1 MRPKLLTSEE
11 FKQLMEN
18 NKVIKVEYYPE
29 YVNTEDDYKPTEIV
43 FYLDNNTKIEM
54 THLEHYISIW
64 SYNE

>member
-1 MRPKLLTSEE
+1 MRPKQLTSEE

-29 YVNTEDDYKPTEIV
+29 YVNTEDDYKPTEII
-43 FYLDNNTKIEM
+43 FYLDNKIKIEI

-64 SYNE
+64 KYED